1 MVVPVSTLQPALQPP
16 TPSHPPM
23 SAKPV
28 TPVVLI
34 VKEIRITVHHVLE
47 AFLYLTTSA
56 MSTALET
63 TSNLEGCVSCVIT
76 NANYAK
82 PPLLIVQ
89 LVLKTELM
97 NPTLMAV
104 LVLTLQPA
112 LQPPTPSHPPMSA
125 KPVTPVAMIVKEI
138 RITVHHVLEAFLYLT
153 TFVM

>member
-1 MVVPVSTLQPALQPP
+1 MSAVQIIIIFRENYVFNVILNAKNAKLLHQIAQYVLSMGLINPISMVVPVSTLQPALQPP

-34 VKEIRITVHHVLE
+34 VKEIRMTVHHVLE

-97 NPTLMAV
+97 NPTSMEV
-104 LVLTLQPA
+104 LV
-112 LQPPTPSHPPMSA
+112 
-125 KPVTPVAMIVKEI
+125 
-138 RITVHHVLEAFLYLT
+138 
-153 TFVM
+153 